1 MSFSSEAKTALA
13 REIPERPCCRL
24 AMLAGMVRFAPVKDG
39 DVLFRT
45 EARDVADA
53 WERLL
58 SRVAGISVFTHTVSG
73 IYKTRLSIGAIRE
86 HAPQIFSEK
95 GIKDLFVCE
104 SCGAAFFRGVFLCSG
119 FVNPPE
125 KPARLELAALDADL
139 ACDAAAAL
147 TSHFRLPKLSVR
159 RGKQILYYRDAESVE
174 YFLSYIG
181 ANKAAFD
188 IINAQMFKEKRS
200 EINRKANFEIANLTK
215 TVSAAATYTEAI
227 RALIKSGD
235 FEKLSPELRHTA
247 KLRLEN
253 DTATLAE
260 LAALEEPP
268 VSKSQISKRL
278 QKIYAYYEEQQGKN
292 REGEL

>member
-24 AMLAGMVRFAPVKDG
+24 AMLAGMVRFAPAKDG

-53 WERLL
+53 WRGCSPEWT
-58 SRVAGISVFTHTVSG
+58 GISVFTHTVSG

-86 HAPQIFSEK
+86 HAPQNIFRK
-95 GIKDLFVCE
+95 RYQGISLSARAAGPPF
-104 SCGAAFFRGVFLCSG
+104 SAGAFLCSG

-125 KPARLELAALDADL
+125 KPARLDL
-139 ACDAAAAL
+139 AHARRRPCL
-147 TSHFRLPKLSVR
+147 RRR
-159 RGKQILYYRDAESVE
+159 RGAHEPFPPAEAFCGGAESRFCITRDAESVE

-200 EINRKANFEIANLTK
+200 EINRKANFEIATLTK
-215 TVSAAATYTEAI
+215 TV
-227 RALIKSGD
+227 
-235 FEKLSPELRHTA
+235 
-247 KLRLEN
+247 
-253 DTATLAE
+253 
-260 LAALEEPP
+260 
-268 VSKSQISKRL
+268 
-278 QKIYAYYEEQQGKN
+278 
-292 REGEL
+292 